1 MEIKNEQLNQI
12 FLKHEGNINKYL
24 LWKFITAIT
33 VIVSSIVLGV
43 IPIFKV
49 NVFSEL
55 GAVSEEFYSFFGL
68 FGYDYESALDAM
80 GVYVSGGISITSLMK
95 IFLGTTL
102 IFPIS
107 IILLEAKGIYDFLRK
122 DNRRTFMYFEK
133 IFSGNSNEGAKF
145 IKNQQQVIYMFSYI
159 AFMFIDLLMLK
170 TILEIDSG
178 VAWTI
183 VFPAL
188 MFVGYFL
195 VYLKTNKQRKEL
207 EFAIIKDKYENK
219 I

>member
-1 MEIKNEQLNQI
+1 
-12 FLKHEGNINKYL
+12 
-24 LWKFITAIT
+24 
-33 VIVSSIVLGV
+33 
-43 IPIFKV
+43 
-49 NVFSEL
+49 
-55 GAVSEEFYSFFGL
+55 
-68 FGYDYESALDAM
+68 
-80 GVYVSGGISITSLMK
+80 
-95 IFLGTTL
+95 
-102 IFPIS
+102 
-107 IILLEAKGIYDFLRK
+107 
-122 DNRRTFMYFEK
+122 
-133 IFSGNSNEGAKF
+133 
-145 IKNQQQVIYMFSYI
+145 MFSYI

-188 MFVGYFL
+188 MFAGYFL